1 MESGIVL
8 NILFCIILFVGVM
21 ITMMGLPGNILIV
34 IAGLSYGYYENFA
47 QIDYVTLVI
56 IVGAFIISELIE
68 FVAGVIGARKEKAS
82 KRGMAAAFVGTIIG
96 SIGGTMILPVI
107 GTLLG
112 AFAGAAVSTILAE
125 YSKTKDIKLAKRVG
139 IGVVKGQFVGMVI
152 KVVTAIGMAIGLVY
166 QLKWP
171 D

>member
-8 NILFCIILFVGVM
+8 NVLFCMILFVGVM
-21 ITMMGLPGNILIV
+21 TTMMGLPGNILIV

-47 QIDYVTLVI
+47 HIDYATLVI

-82 KRGMAAAFVGTIIG
+82 KRGMVAAFVGTIIG